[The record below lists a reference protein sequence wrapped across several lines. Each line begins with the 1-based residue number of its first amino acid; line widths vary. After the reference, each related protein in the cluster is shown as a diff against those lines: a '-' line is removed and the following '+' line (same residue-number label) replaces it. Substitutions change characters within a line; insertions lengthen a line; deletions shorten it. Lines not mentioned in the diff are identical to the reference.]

1 MKITST
7 LLLISLN
14 VCLIYTKQLSNSSI
28 PRVNNTNI
36 EKPKDQKDIRTGD
49 YYPSPE
55 VSDLLRKNNIDI
67 NNVEEISSE
76 LKSKLIEGILL
87 PVPPIGILAP
97 GIKKSLEGDIFPPS
111 ISHFYDQSESSFLK
125 SNVPEFS
132 HFTSSIMSPLS
143 YDLTPIHSSLKS
155 TASPIFPFTSS
166 PNMYNP
172 LPSTPY
178 SYMTKFQDLPESY
191 NQFYHYQQMYA
202 PSNGWN

>member
-1 MKITST
+1 MAPRTLMNTTKT

-97 GIKKSLEGDIFPPS
+97 
-111 ISHFYDQSESSFLK
+111 
-125 SNVPEFS
+125 EFS